1 MAGTK
6 KPEAEAPEEGK
17 TGTDL
22 VEQKAGSTDLAVYEG
37 YEADRGAG
45 YENQSSDDISV
56 PFIEILQSQS
66 PEVQVD
72 DGPRAGTLINRTTG
86 EIWPGKDGVAF
97 VPSTTSH
104 ELVEWVPREK
114 GGGIVA
120 SYSLN
125 PGSVDPF
132 AENIRKTQPLGK
144 YVHPDNGNDLIETFY
159 VYGIFVEGDQSHP
172 AVLAFSSS
180 RIKDYKDW
188 MFRARA
194 IVITLLNGR
203 KLTKLP
209 LFSHRY
215 RLTTVAKENTKGKW
229 YGFQVRFDGDNA
241 EAARIPPNDDLYLMA
256 KALCEDVAAGRKAAD
271 TSSAGTRDEVVDGAP
286 AKGYTGSA
294 DAPY

>member
-1 MAGTK
+1 MVAKTK
-6 KPEAEAPEEGK
+6 TEAEAPEGETGK
-17 TGTDL
+17 EL
-22 VEQKAGSTDLAVYEG
+22 VEQKAGTTDMAVYEG

-56 PFIEILQSQS
+56 PFIEILQAQS

-86 EIWPGKDGVAF
+86 EIWPGKDGVSF
-97 VPSTTSH
+97 IPSTTSH

-114 GGGIVA
+114 GGGLVA
-120 SYSLN
+120 SYSMN
-125 PGSVDPF
+125 PGSTDPF

-144 YVHPDNGNDLIETFY
+144 YTNPDNGNDLIETFY

-194 IVITLLNGR
+194 IVITLPNGR

-215 RLTTVAKENTKGKW
+215 RLMTAAKENSQGKW
-229 YGFQVRFDGDNA
+229 FGFQVRFDGENA
-241 EAARIPPNDDLYLMA
+241 ESSRIAPNDDLYTMA
-256 KALCEDVAAGRKAAD
+256 KQLNEDVSAGRKTAD

-286 AKGYTGSA
+286 AKGDTTGA